1 MLLICTTF
9 QLTSTMSSDEEDLN
23 ERNKRRG
30 KKLMKQEDSDDE
42 ESNALTDE
50 QVDFD
55 IFLLQNVAHTMD
67 G

>member
-1 MLLICTTF
+1 
-9 QLTSTMSSDEEDLN
+9 
-23 ERNKRRG
+23 
-30 KKLMKQEDSDDE
+30 MKQEDSDDE

-55 IFLLQNVAHTMD
+55 TFLLQNVAHTMD